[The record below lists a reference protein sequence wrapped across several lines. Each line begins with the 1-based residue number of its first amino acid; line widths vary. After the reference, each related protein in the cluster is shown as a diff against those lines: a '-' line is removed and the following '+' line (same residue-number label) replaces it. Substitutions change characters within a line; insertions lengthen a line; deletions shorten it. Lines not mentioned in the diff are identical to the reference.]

1 VGNLYGIEEE
11 MYIPFLF
18 LKVRLKMM
26 DNLSIL
32 GYFDVVIPWE

>member
-1 VGNLYGIEEE
+1 
-11 MYIPFLF
+11 LF